1 MRVDAASVPAST
13 ILALV
18 ATLGLVA
25 LLICLVRVC
34 AAGRA
39 GWRSMRGLRAEEG
52 VILFAAV
59 SFFDPWN
66 EMDGC
71 VVCERG

>member
-1 MRVDAASVPAST
+1 
-13 ILALV
+13 
-18 ATLGLVA
+18 
-25 LLICLVRVC
+25 
-34 AAGRA
+34 
-39 GWRSMRGLRAEEG
+39 MRGLRAEEG
-52 VILFAAV
+52 VVLFAAV

>member
-1 MRVDAASVPAST
+1 MRVDAASVPAAT
-13 ILALV
+13 ISALV

-25 LLICLVRVC
+25 LLICLGRVC
-34 AAGRA
+34 AVGRV

-52 VILFAAV
+52 VVLFAAV

-71 VVCERG
+71 LFGEIG